1 MQKNLR
7 IRKLQQKNL
16 RIFPFFE
23 RKIKNGTDYVYI
35 HNPFHFLFF
44 FQKTGK
50 YANFSVVICVYASFF
65 ALLLFIWLFF
75 SYNRKGM
82 SEGENI

>member
-1 MQKNLR
+1 K
-7 IRKLQQKNL
+7 IRNEVDKKLFQARVTSLEQL
-16 RIFPFFE
+16 LSTVW
-23 RKIKNGTDYVYI
+23 NGTDYVYI

>member
-35 HNPFHFLFF
+35 HNPFHFFYFF
-44 FQKTGK
+44 GIKAKSG
-50 YANFSVVICVYASFF
+50 SS
-65 ALLLFIWLFF
+65 
-75 SYNRKGM
+75 
-82 SEGENI
+82 GE

>member
-35 HNPFHFLFF
+35 HNGSILFDVGELHQHLF
-44 FQKTGK
+44 CIKK
-50 YANFSVVICVYASFF
+50 Y
-65 ALLLFIWLFF
+65 
-75 SYNRKGM
+75 RKDTL
-82 SEGENI
+82 

>member
-1 MQKNLR
+1 MFWKIKKMLVSSTNIKKYRARKNR
-7 IRKLQQKNL
+7 
-16 RIFPFFE
+16 
-23 RKIKNGTDYVYI
+23 KNGTDYVYI

>member
-35 HNPFHFLFF
+35 HNGPILFDVGELHQHLF
-44 FQKTGK
+44 CIKK
-50 YANFSVVICVYASFF
+50 Y
-65 ALLLFIWLFF
+65 
-75 SYNRKGM
+75 RKDTL
-82 SEGENI
+82 

>member
-23 RKIKNGTDYVYI
+23 RKIKTNGTDYVYI
-35 HNPFHFLFF
+35 HNPFHSFYFF
-44 FQKTGK
+44 GIKAKTG
-50 YANFSVVICVYASFF
+50 SS
-65 ALLLFIWLFF
+65 
-75 SYNRKGM
+75 
-82 SEGENI
+82 GE

>member
-7 IRKLQQKNL
+7 IRKLEQKNL

-35 HNPFHFLFF
+35 HNPFHFFHFF
-44 FQKTGK
+44 YFFGIKAKTG
-50 YANFSVVICVYASFF
+50 SS
-65 ALLLFIWLFF
+65 
-75 SYNRKGM
+75 
-82 SEGENI
+82 GE